1 MSQAS
6 LKERLSRVPIAFPL
20 IALFHLVWIIIR
32 LAQFSDEPFPDPV
45 WTQMLWLV
53 AYTAAWF
60 VATGGRKLGAN
71 LYILLIVLNLV
82 LRFAI
87 KDPGMLSAY
96 TDALFPIDVLCGFIL
111 LVFYKKLR

>member
-1 MSQAS
+1 MSSVS
-6 LKERLSRVPIAFPL
+6 LRERLGRVPIAFPL
-20 IALFHLVWIIIR
+20 VALFHLVWIVIR

-45 WTQMLWLV
+45 WMQIVWLI

-71 LYILLIVLNLV
+71 LYIILIILNLI

-87 KDPGMLSAY
+87 KDDGMLSAY
-96 TDALFPIDVLCGFIL
+96 TDALFPIDILCGFIL
-111 LVFYKKLR
+111 LVFYRKLH